1 MASKI
6 GLRPLD
12 DRVIVRVKEEAE
24 QIQGGIVL
32 PESAQ
37 EKPTEGEVLAVGPGR
52 LNDAGE
58 RIPVDVKVGD
68 SVIFS
73 KYGGTEVKLGDDE
86 VMLLRVDDILAVRN

>member
-12 DRVIVRVKEEAE
+12 DRVIVRVKDEAE

-37 EKPTEGEVLAVGPGR
+37 EKSTEGEVLAVGPGR

-68 SVIFS
+68 TVIFS
-73 KYGGTEVKLGDDE
+73 KYGGSEVKLGEDE
-86 VMLLRVDDILAVRN
+86 VMVLRSDDILAVRN